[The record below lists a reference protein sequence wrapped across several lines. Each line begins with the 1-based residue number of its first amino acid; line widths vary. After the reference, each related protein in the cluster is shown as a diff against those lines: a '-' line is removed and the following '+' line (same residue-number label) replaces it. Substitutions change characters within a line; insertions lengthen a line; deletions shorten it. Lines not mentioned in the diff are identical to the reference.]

1 MLDGSTTS
9 SHVRIHP
16 RSTGGAQELMW
27 LIRPVEPGQNVHGP
41 RSVLEW
47 FHAAW
52 TKHGKNMWK
61 KWIKYGSYMENIWNI
76 YGNYVDKINDI
87 WKIYLKQVWTIHG
100 T

>member
-1 MLDGSTTS
+1 MSTIIIIVIYKEVYVFDGSTTS

-41 RSVLEW
+41 RSVLEL

-52 TKHGKNMWK
+52 TKNGKNMWK
-61 KWIKYGSYMENIWNI
+61 NGSNMDHIWKTYGTSMEIMWIK
-76 YGNYVDKINDI
+76 
-87 WKIYLKQVWTIHG
+87 
-100 T
+100 